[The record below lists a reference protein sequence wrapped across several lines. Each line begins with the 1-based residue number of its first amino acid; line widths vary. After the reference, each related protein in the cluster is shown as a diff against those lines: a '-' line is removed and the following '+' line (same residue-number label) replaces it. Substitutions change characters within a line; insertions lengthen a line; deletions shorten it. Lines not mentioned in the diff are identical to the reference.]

1 MDPYVFINGK
11 IIDETSK
18 NPIPGV
24 KVTFQQIKTITDE
37 TGIFQ
42 LKIPI
47 PFTVTDPSGNIS
59 FTAESFVEIQNSNK
73 FTNLPPSERS
83 AIRQSLLVNFSKSK
97 YSSNASIL
105 PFEGTGEWIPDLGLI
120 QLIPQNKQLDLDTAS
135 AKLPSDTEKDILTS
149 RNKTNNIK
157 AGITASLQ
165 ISLDT
170 MILKVKNS
178 LIPLILLLLAS
189 FGVTLE
195 MVTKNLLDKKTCP
208 DNKKLLEIINR
219 RNKIVTQLN
228 NLYTAVNTVAKATTA
243 LSGFLQV
250 LQISLQIAKAVPA
263 PAPAG
268 ASSTLIALENKLG
281 KIVYTITGISFAS
294 LLAAATLKQI
304 LDLLSALDLLIQQC
318 SIDKNVSLV
327 AINTDIRKA
336 ATSTNN
342 DLYNGTIEYK
352 GFKFEIQEDTKDNN
366 KYIKRYAIA
375 RDTSGTI
382 VLRGE
387 SSFSASTQILIDE
400 LKFIIDRDNLKAF

>member
-1 MDPYVFINGK
+1 MEQYVFINGK
-11 IIDETSK
+11 VIDETSK

-24 KVTFQQIKTITDE
+24 KITFQEIKTLTDE
-37 TGIFQ
+37 GGIFQ

-47 PFTVTDPSGNIS
+47 PFTVSNPSNTIS
-59 FTAESFVEIQNSNK
+59 FTADSFSEIQNSDK
-73 FTNLPPSERS
+73 FSNLPPSERS
-83 AIRQSLLVNFSKSK
+83 AIRKALLVNFIKSK
-97 YSSNASIL
+97 YSSNETIL

-120 QLIPQNKQLDLDTAS
+120 QLIPQNKQLDLDKAS
-135 AKLPSDTEKDILTS
+135 AKLPSNTEKNILAS
-149 RNKTNNIK
+149 KNKTNNIK

-165 ISLDT
+165 VSLDAL
-170 MILKVKNS
+170 ILKIKNS

-195 MVTKNLLDKKTCP
+195 MVIKKNLDKKSCP
-208 DNKKLLEIINR
+208 DSKKLLEIINR

-243 LSGFLQV
+243 LSGFLQI

-281 KIVYTITGISFAS
+281 KIVYTIAGISFVS
-294 LLAAATLKQI
+294 LLASATLKQL
-304 LDLLSALDLLIQQC
+304 LDLLSALDSLIQQC
-318 SIDKNVSLV
+318 SIDQNVSLI

-336 ATSTNN
+336 ATSTND

-352 GFKFEIQEDTKDNN
+352 GFKLEIQEDDKDNN
-366 KYIKRYAIA
+366 KYVKRYAIA